1 MRLICRS
8 YKYVDSPLSLIIS
21 ETEVKNELVR
31 FCENNYQIQ
40 KPRKYGIKTQ
50 NALA

>member
-1 MRLICRS
+1 MCLIGRS

-21 ETEVKNELVR
+21 ETEVKNELVW
-31 FCENNYQIQ
+31 FFENNYQIQ
-40 KPRKYGIKTQ
+40 KPRKYGMKTP